1 MDSNTHMAVGVA
13 SAFLVL
19 QPIADIKELALGTT
33 LAIVGS
39 LVSDIDIHTSKA
51 NKVINKITW
60 IIGFASISS
69 LIFDYFFN
77 LGVYTDI
84 LNNIFIMKK
93 IVAVSLF
100 SVIIMFAKMTT
111 HRSFSHSIM
120 GVLAFYIPVTFIFGE
135 MSLYFLVGIISH
147 IVIDLFNK
155 KKVQLF
161 YPLKKG
167 FCFKLCY
174 ADGFVNKALFFVSIA
189 YITYVSFMFASKFI
203 V

>member
-1 MDSNTHMAVGVA
+1 MDGNTHMAVGIA

-19 QPIADIKELALGTT
+19 QPKTDVKEIILGTT

-39 LVSDIDIHTSKA
+39 LVSDIDVHTSKA

-60 IIGFASISS
+60 ILGFASIFS

-84 LNNIFIMKK
+84 LNNIFIMRKL
-93 IVAVSLF
+93 VAVSLF
-100 SVIIMFAKMTT
+100 SVIIVFAKMTP
-111 HRSFSHSIM
+111 HRSFSHSII

-135 MSLYFLVGIISH
+135 MSLYFLIGIISH

-167 FCFKLCY
+167 FCFRWCY
-174 ADGFVNKALFFVSIA
+174 ADGFVNKALFFVSVA
-189 YITYVSFMFASKFI
+189 YISYVTFEFSSRFI